1 MARKPGAEWK
11 PLPVGSNDPPIIP
24 IGLILHVDA
33 MNSRDLFNYFNGP
46 SKGIESHGHVRL
58 DGHSYQYRDTE
69 READANY
76 KANSFIK
83 NGKRYGYVSLETQ
96 GYADGFWT
104 KAQIEEIKSW
114 ILFMHS
120 EHGMPLKRCEHSQ
133 DPGVG
138 YHTLFGSPSAWTPVA
153 KSCPGPNRIKQFNEI
168 IRPWMNALSESDMFT
183 DEDRKLLRQTHR
195 RVTKMKQA
203 EAKRDQRIRKLIKRK
218 YNALDTDLDLI
229 FEEVNNG
236 DENA

>member
-1 MARKPGAEWK
+1 MARKPGAQWK

-33 MNSRDLFNYFNGP
+33 ANSRDLFNYFNGP

-58 DGHSYQYRDTE
+58 DGYSYQYRDTE
-69 READANY
+69 READANF

-104 KAQIEEIKSW
+104 KAQIEEIKDW
-114 ILFMHS
+114 ILFMYN
-120 EHGMPLKRCEHSQ
+120 EHDMPLRRCTHSQ

-168 IRPWMNALSESDMFT
+168 IRPWMKALEEAVFT
-183 DEDRKLLRQTHR
+183 EEDRKTLNRIER
-195 RVTKMKQA
+195 KMVKFKKQEKA
-203 EAKRDQRIRKLIKRK
+203 RDQRLKAIIRRRFK
-218 YNALDTDLDLI
+218 ATDEELDKI
-229 FEEVNNG
+229 FLEVENG
-236 DENA
+236 